1 MTSLRVLALFA
12 AALLTGCADLS
23 TINRHTDIPQV
34 PAAASSPAFAGGRA
48 IHLDAQQRLFYQANG
63 HFCAEPMPDALQ
75 SLASSTGLG
84 ASVGEKAAA
93 LSTAFGTSAAS
104 VGLHTQSTTLM
115 RDQYY
120 RICEL
125 AANTNMSAP
134 QVAQLME
141 RSQRFTLG
149 ILAVEQLTG
158 AVAAQQAALS
168 SDANS
173 SAAAN
178 LGATMD
184 TLNKALVNESNH
196 KISAQAAADAASAAD
211 ATAATS
217 KAAAAAAGATPADQS
232 KAAAD
237 AKLAAAADAQSA
249 QEASD
254 YKAAQDTVDALRKS
268 LGTANLT
275 ATAAAK
281 GTAALSPSVASKSN
295 IDKDTVQA
303 IAAATQNIVSSLL
316 NRGDIV
322 DSCMAIMMDANAA
335 TYLAAHKELQA
346 SCQSAIDISVAAA
359 LARGTVGLH

>member
-1 MTSLRVLALFA
+1 MTLFRAFALLA
-12 AALLTGCADLS
+12 AALLTGCANLS
-23 TINRHTDIPQV
+23 TISRSTDIPAV
-34 PAAASSPAFAGGRA
+34 PAGASSPAFAGGRA

-75 SLASSTGLG
+75 SLASSTGFG
-84 ASVGEKAAA
+84 GSAGDKAAA

-184 TLNKALVNESNH
+184 TLNKALVNESNR
-196 KISAQAAADAASAAD
+196 KIAAQAAADAASAAN
-211 ATAATS
+211 ATAASS
-217 KAAAAAAGATPADQS
+217 KKASAAAGATPADTA

-237 AKLAAAADAQSA
+237 AKLATAADTQSA
-249 QEASD
+249 QAASD
-254 YKAAQDTVDALRKS
+254 YKDAQDTVDALRKS

-275 ATAAAK
+275 AAAAAK
-281 GTAALSPSVASKSN
+281 GTATLSPSVANKGN

-303 IAAATQNIVSSLL
+303 IATATQNIVSSLL

-322 DSCMAIMMDANAA
+322 DSCMAMLMDDKAA
-335 TYLAAHKELQA
+335 TYLKAHPELQQA
-346 SCQSAIDISVAAA
+346 CQSAIDISVANA
-359 LARGTVGLH
+359 LVKGTVGLH

>member
-1 MTSLRVLALFA
+1 MRLLRACALLAA
-12 AALLTGCADLS
+12 SLLTGCANLS
-23 TINRHTDIPQV
+23 TIWRSTDIPAV
-34 PAAASSPAFAGGRA
+34 PAGASSPAFAGGKA

-84 ASVGEKAAA
+84 ASAADKAAA

-125 AANTNMSAP
+125 AANMNMSAP

-168 SDANS
+168 GDANS

-196 KISAQAAADAASAAD
+196 KIAAQAAADAASAAHATAD
-211 ATAATS
+211 KSKATAAAS
-217 KAAAAAAGATPADQS
+217 GKPEDQAKAD
-232 KAAAD
+232 AD
-237 AKLAAAADAQSA
+237 AKLAAAADAQSVQA
-249 QEASD
+249 ASD
-254 YKAAQDTVDALRKS
+254 LKDAQDTVDALRKS
-268 LGTANLT
+268 LGTANLA

-281 GTAALSPSVASKSN
+281 GSATLSPSVTTKGN

-303 IAAATQNIVSSLL
+303 IATATQNIVASLMS
-316 NRGDIV
+316 RGDIV
-322 DSCMAIMMDANAA
+322 DSCMAIMMDEKADDYFSKHA
-335 TYLAAHKELQA
+335 ELQKA
-346 SCQSAIDISVAAA
+346 CHSAIDMSVANAIA
-359 LARGTVGLH
+359 KGTVGLR